1 MKHVTKIQLY
11 LPVRT
16 SLVEEIICLLLP
28 NLLDY
33 APGTHSESFHSVVK
47 YNCKLPVPFALQR
60 FNIYLMGILSP
71 FSKEDF
77 LSSHVKPPNSQLILL
92 HKNSFPQFP
101 NIFLKPIF
109 YFWIFVVNFSQKYIH
124 LLPYYTFARLWNQHH
139 CRFTSN
145 GSITLIRSS
154 IIFLFDRNSVCLWKF
169 WSNYV
174 LSHVHAWI

>member
-1 MKHVTKIQLY
+1 MLQRFSCN

-47 YNCKLPVPFALQR
+47 YNCKLPVPFVLQR

-71 FSKEDF
+71 FSKKDF

-101 NIFLKPIF
+101 NKFLKANFLCLNICSEFLPKIYSSTALLHF
-109 YFWIFVVNFSQKYIH
+109 RTFVKSTSLSIYIK
-124 LLPYYTFARLWNQHH
+124 
-139 CRFTSN
+139 
-145 GSITLIRSS
+145 
-154 IIFLFDRNSVCLWKF
+154 LF
-169 WSNYV
+169 NYA
-174 LSHVHAWI
+174 HPFIN